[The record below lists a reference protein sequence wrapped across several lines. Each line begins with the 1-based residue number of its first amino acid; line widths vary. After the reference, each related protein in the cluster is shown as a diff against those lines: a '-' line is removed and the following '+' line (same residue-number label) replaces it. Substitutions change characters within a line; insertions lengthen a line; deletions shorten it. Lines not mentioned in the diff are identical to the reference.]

1 MFFCIIFAV
10 VILIFMIEKKYSPRI
25 DVTKE
30 RDVLLWYNNK
40 YNNRYFIKLFKI

>member
-1 MFFCIIFAV
+1 MFLCIIFAV
-10 VILIFMIEKKYSPRI
+10 VILIIVIEKKYSPRI
-25 DVTKE
+25 DVTRE